1 MIRAIS
7 TKVMAALGAAFVAVH
22 IVLGLLSLDMV
33 SSVWPVL
40 LAMAIYVTAVVVVL
54 KPSPGPFP
62 LRATVFVLM
71 AVTALTLLVTSV
83 LPTDRWPGYA
93 SWHLAATYTLLV
105 ATNIR
110 GQVLLSWIGVLLS
123 VLLNTLWAS
132 QTTMGFVGG
141 LMLNIAT
148 VGWVAVSTGI
158 GHLLRTN
165 DRKVGQYRADAEAA
179 ADWFA
184 AEQALHVARTK
195 WLQHVRQV
203 AGPALG
209 QIADPEHAIT
219 GSDQMEFQLAEAQ
232 FRDEIRGR
240 VLATAEVVEAARSA
254 RQRGVTVQL
263 LDDRRQNLTP
273 RMLAVV
279 SDHVVRILDHAR
291 TGTVTARARPQ
302 GGELAVTIYAAPE
315 NPDEN
320 PGEATFVEF
329 SDHSPE
335 P

>member
-7 TKVMAALGAAFVAVH
+7 TKVMAALCAAFVTVQIA
-22 IVLGLLSLDMV
+22 LGLLSLDMV
-33 SSVWPVL
+33 SSPWPVL
-40 LAMAIYVTAVVVVL
+40 VAMAIYLTAVVVVL
-54 KPSPGPFP
+54 RPSPGRLP
-62 LRATVFVLM
+62 LPATAVVLM

-93 SWHLAATYTLLV
+93 SWHLSATYTLLV

-123 VLLNTLWAS
+123 VILNTLWAS
-132 QTTMGFVGG
+132 QTTMGLVGG

-195 WLQHVRQV
+195 WLEHVRHV
-203 AGPALG
+203 AGPALS
-209 QIADPEHAIT
+209 QIADPNHEIT
-219 GSDQMEFQLAEAQ
+219 DSDRLKFQLAEAQ

-263 LDDRRQNLTP
+263 LDDRRHHLTP
-273 RMLAVV
+273 RMMAAV
-279 SDHVVRILDHAR
+279 SEQVVRILNQAH

-302 GGELAVTIYAAPE
+302 GGDSAVTIYAAP
-315 NPDEN
+315 D
-320 PGEATFVEF
+320 GTADATFVEF
-329 SDHSPE
+329 TDRTPGL
-335 P
+335 

>member
-7 TKVMAALGAAFVAVH
+7 TKVMAALCAAFVAVH
-22 IVLGLLSLDMV
+22 IALGLLSLDMV
-33 SSVWPVL
+33 SSAWPVL
-40 LAMAIYVTAVVVVL
+40 LAMAVYLTAVAVVL
-54 KPSPGPFP
+54 RPSSGRLP
-62 LRATVFVLM
+62 LRSTVFVLI

-105 ATNIR
+105 AVNVR

-123 VLLNTLWAS
+123 VILNTLWAS
-132 QTTMGFVGG
+132 QTSMGLVGG
-141 LMLNIAT
+141 LMLNVAT
-148 VGWVAVSTGI
+148 VGWVTVSTGI

-184 AEQALHVARTK
+184 AEQALHVARTH
-195 WLQHVRQV
+195 WLEHVRQV

-209 QIADPEHAIT
+209 QIANPHHAIT
-219 GSDQMEFQLAEAQ
+219 ERDRLEFQLAEAQ

-273 RMLAVV
+273 RMLAAVTEHVV
-279 SDHVVRILDHAR
+279 SILNQAR

-302 GGELAVTIYAAPE
+302 GGDLAVTIYAAPE
-315 NPDEN
+315 NSDEV
-320 PGEATFVEF
+320 TFVEF
-329 SDHSPE
+329 TDRSSE
-335 P
+335 R

>member
-7 TKVMAALGAAFVAVH
+7 TKIMAALCVAFVAVH
-22 IVLGLLSLDMV
+22 IALGLLSLDVV

-40 LAMAIYVTAVVVVL
+40 LAMTIYIAAVIVVL
-54 KPSPGPFP
+54 RPSPGRLRLR
-62 LRATVFVLM
+62 LRASVCVLM
-71 AVTALTLLVTSV
+71 AIAALTLLVTSV

-105 ATNIR
+105 ALNIR
-110 GQVLLSWIGVLLS
+110 GRFLLSWVGVMLS
-123 VLLNTLWAS
+123 IIMNTLWAS

-148 VGWVAVSTGI
+148 VGWVTVSTGI

-179 ADWFA
+179 ADWIA
-184 AEQALHVARTK
+184 AEHALHVARTQ
-195 WLQHVRQV
+195 WLHHVREI
-203 AGPALG
+203 AGPALER
-209 QIADPEHAIT
+209 IADPNRDIT
-219 GSDQMEFQLAEAQ
+219 ESHRLELQLAEAQ

-240 VLATAEVVEAARSA
+240 VLATAEVVEAARNA
-254 RQRGVTVQL
+254 RQRGITVQL

-273 RMLAVV
+273 RMLAAVSEHVV
-279 SDHVVRILDHAR
+279 SILNQAR

-302 GGELAVTIYAAPE
+302 GGKLAVTIYAAPE
-315 NPDEN
+315 NPDE
-320 PGEATFVEF
+320 ATLVEF
-329 SDHSPE
+329 SDRPPE

>member
-1 MIRAIS
+1 
-7 TKVMAALGAAFVAVH
+7 
-22 IVLGLLSLDMV
+22 
-33 SSVWPVL
+33 
-40 LAMAIYVTAVVVVL
+40 
-54 KPSPGPFP
+54 
-62 LRATVFVLM
+62 
-71 AVTALTLLVTSV
+71 
-83 LPTDRWPGYA
+83 
-93 SWHLAATYTLLV
+93 
-105 ATNIR
+105 
-110 GQVLLSWIGVLLS
+110 VLLSWIGVLLS
-123 VLLNTLWAS
+123 VILNTLWAS

-148 VGWVAVSTGI
+148 VGWVTVSSGI

-195 WLQHVRQV
+195 WLEHVRQV
-203 AGPALG
+203 AAPALSK
-209 QIADPEHAIT
+209 IADPDHAIT
-219 GSDQMEFQLAEAQ
+219 ESDRLEFQLGEAQ

-273 RMLAVV
+273 PMLAAV
-279 SDHVVRILDHAR
+279 SEHVVRILDQAR

-302 GGELAVTIYAAPE
+302 GGDLAVTIYAAPE
-315 NPDEN
+315 NTDEN
-320 PGEATFVEF
+320 PDQATFVEF
-329 SDHSPE
+329 SDRSPE

>member
-7 TKVMAALGAAFVAVH
+7 TKVMAALCAAFVAVH
-22 IVLGLLSLDMV
+22 IALGLLSLDMV
-33 SSVWPVL
+33 SAVWPVL
-40 LAMAIYVTAVVVVL
+40 LAMAIYLIAVVVVL
-54 KPSPGPFP
+54 RPCSGRLP
-62 LRATVFVLM
+62 LPATVFVLM
-71 AVTALTLLVTSV
+71 AVTALTLLITSV

-93 SWHLAATYTLLV
+93 SWHLAATYTVLV
-105 ATNIR
+105 AINIR

-123 VLLNTLWAS
+123 VVLNTLWAS

-148 VGWVAVSTGI
+148 VGWVTVSTGI

-184 AEQALHVARTK
+184 AEQALHVARTN
-195 WLQHVRQV
+195 WLEHVRTV

-209 QIADPEHAIT
+209 QIADANHDIT
-219 GSDQMEFQLAEAQ
+219 EIHRIEFQLAEAQ

-240 VLATAEVVEAARSA
+240 VLATAEVVEAARRA

-273 RMLAVV
+273 RTLAAVSERVV
-279 SDHVVRILDHAR
+279 SILNQAR

-302 GGELAVTIYAAPE
+302 GGDQAVTIYAAPE
-315 NPDEN
+315 NPDE
-320 PGEATFVEF
+320 ATFVEF
-329 SDHSPE
+329 TDRSPE

>member
-7 TKVMAALGAAFVAVH
+7 TKVMGALCAAFVAVH
-22 IVLGLLSLDMV
+22 IALGLLSLDMV
-33 SSVWPVL
+33 SSTWPVL
-40 LAMAIYVTAVVVVL
+40 LAMAIYLAAVGVVL
-54 KPSPGPFP
+54 RPSPGRLS
-62 LRATVFVLM
+62 LRSTVFVLV
-71 AVTALTLLVTSV
+71 AVTALTVLVTGV
-83 LPTDRWPGYA
+83 LPTDKWPGYA

-105 ATNIR
+105 AVNVR

-123 VLLNTLWAS
+123 VILNTLWAS

-141 LMLNIAT
+141 LLLNIAT
-148 VGWVAVSTGI
+148 VGWVTVSTGI

-195 WLQHVRQV
+195 WLEHVRQV
-203 AGPALG
+203 AAPALD
-209 QIADPEHAIT
+209 QIADPDHGIT
-219 GSDQMEFQLAEAQ
+219 QSDRLEYQLAEAQ

-240 VLATAEVVEAARSA
+240 VLATAQVVEAARNA

-263 LDDRRQNLTP
+263 LDDRRENLTP

-279 SDHVVRILDHAR
+279 TERVVSILDQAR

-315 NPDEN
+315 NPDE
-320 PGEATFVEF
+320 ATFVEF
-329 SDHSPE
+329 TDGSPE